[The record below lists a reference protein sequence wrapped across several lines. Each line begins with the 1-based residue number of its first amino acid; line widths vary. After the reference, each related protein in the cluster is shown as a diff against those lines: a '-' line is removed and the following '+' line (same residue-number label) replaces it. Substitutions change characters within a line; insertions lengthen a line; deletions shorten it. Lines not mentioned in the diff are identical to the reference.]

1 MPQRFKQNLKL
12 KSLIIDSFPFFQ
24 EIELL
29 KVRLEYLGESVDRFL
44 ISESNIDFAANKK
57 PYYLTNKIISGL
69 PFSDKIT
76 VVRSKFSDFEI
87 NFIYKFSKK
96 LKWRKPLWKIQLKQ
110 RNILQKEIS
119 KISPNGILLFGDL
132 DEFPNA
138 NEIRACVSA
147 LQKNPDKIYTLN
159 QLPLVYNL
167 STQSRNEDWPG
178 TVVCNLGKAQSLT
191 PNKLR
196 KRRSLEKA
204 IGGGWHF
211 SYFGDSIQIQKKVVS
226 LAPSEKHF
234 EFQNTCKS
242 DVEKLLSKNRDPFNV
257 SKVRRGHIS
266 VENYPDDLIK
276 AFKKHMPR
284 AIQFV

>member
-1 MPQRFKQNLKL
+1 M
-12 KSLIIDSFPFFQ
+12 KSLIIDAFPFFQ

-29 KVRLEYLGESVDRFL
+29 KVRLEYLGESVDKFL

-57 PYYLTNKIISGL
+57 PYYLTDKIISSL
-69 PFSDKIT
+69 PFTEKIT
-76 VVRSKFSDFEI
+76 VIRSKFPDFKI

-96 LKWRKPLWKIQLKQ
+96 IKWRKPLWKIQLKQ

-119 KISPNGILLFGDL
+119 KILPNGILLFGDL
-132 DEFPNA
+132 DEFPNT

-147 LQKNPDKIYTLN
+147 LQKNPDKIYTFN

-178 TVVCNLGKAQSLT
+178 TVVCNLQKAKNLT

-196 KRRSLEKA
+196 KRRSLESA

-211 SYFGDSIQIQKKVVS
+211 SYFGNNIQIQKKVVS
-226 LAPSEKHF
+226 LAPTEKHF
-234 EFQNTCKS
+234 EYQNTCES
-242 DVEKLLSKNRDPFNV
+242 DVEKLVSNDRDPFNV

-284 AIQFV
+284 AIQSV

>member
-1 MPQRFKQNLKL
+1 M
-12 KSLIIDSFPFFQ
+12 KSLIIDAFPFFQ

-29 KVRLEYLGESVDRFL
+29 KVRLEYLGESVDKFL

-57 PYYLTNKIISGL
+57 PYYLTDKIISSL
-69 PFSDKIT
+69 PFTEKIT
-76 VVRSKFSDFEI
+76 VIRSKFPDFKI

-96 LKWRKPLWKIQLKQ
+96 IKWRKPLWKIQLKQ

-119 KISPNGILLFGDL
+119 KILPNGILLFGDL

-147 LQKNPDKIYTLN
+147 LQKIPDKIYTFN

-178 TVVCNLGKAQSLT
+178 TVVCNLQKAKKLT

-196 KRRSLEKA
+196 KRRSLESA

-211 SYFGDSIQIQKKVVS
+211 SYFGNNIQIQKKVVS
-226 LAPSEKHF
+226 LAPTEKHF
-234 EFQNTCKS
+234 EYQNTCES
-242 DVEKLLSKNRDPFNV
+242 DVEKLVSNDRAPFNV

-284 AIQFV
+284 AIQSV

>member
-1 MPQRFKQNLKL
+1 M
-12 KSLIIDSFPFFQ
+12 KSLIIDAFPFFQ

-29 KVRLEYLGESVDRFL
+29 KVRLEYLGESVDKFL

-57 PYYLTNKIISGL
+57 PYYLTDKIISSL
-69 PFSDKIT
+69 PFTEKIT
-76 VVRSKFSDFEI
+76 VIRSKFPDFKI

-96 LKWRKPLWKIQLKQ
+96 IKWRKPLWKIQLKQ

-119 KISPNGILLFGDL
+119 KILPNGILLFGDL

-147 LQKNPDKIYTLN
+147 LQKIPDKIYTFN

-178 TVVCNLGKAQSLT
+178 TVVCNLQKAKNLT

-196 KRRSLEKA
+196 KRRSLESA

-211 SYFGDSIQIQKKVVS
+211 SYFGNNIQIQKKVVS
-226 LAPSEKHF
+226 LAPTEKHF
-234 EFQNTCKS
+234 EYQNTCES
-242 DVEKLLSKNRDPFNV
+242 DVEKLVSNDRDPFNV

-284 AIQFV
+284 AIQSV

>member
-1 MPQRFKQNLKL
+1 M
-12 KSLIIDSFPFFQ
+12 KSLIIDAFPFFQ

-29 KVRLEYLGESVDRFL
+29 KVRLEYLGESVDKFL

-57 PYYLTNKIISGL
+57 PYYLTDKIISSL
-69 PFSDKIT
+69 PFTEKIT
-76 VVRSKFSDFEI
+76 VIRSKFPDFKI

-96 LKWRKPLWKIQLKQ
+96 IKWRKPLWKIQLKQ

-119 KISPNGILLFGDL
+119 KILPNGILLFGDL

-147 LQKNPDKIYTLN
+147 LQKNPDKIYTFN

-178 TVVCNLGKAQSLT
+178 TVVCNLQKAKNLT

-196 KRRSLEKA
+196 KRRSLESA

-211 SYFGDSIQIQKKVVS
+211 SYFGNNIQIQKKVVS
-226 LAPSEKHF
+226 LAPTEKHF
-234 EFQNTCKS
+234 EYQNTCES
-242 DVEKLLSKNRDPFNV
+242 DVEKLVSNDRDPFNV

-284 AIQFV
+284 AIQSV